1 MYCTQQIIQHKHFN
15 TLQAPARFPD
25 DEWAELFSVY
35 LLRLC
40 IWFGGVAFF
49 VDTWKNEFPCLR
61 LIPGVWFLRPLI
73 SCVEPLGRVSM
84 GLTSHFIDL
93 RISQV
98 NGFFYPFFWF
108 RVSRYIEFLGPER
121 YSDKVVH
128 FTTCLNVLLFRIW
141 ILTKAKS
148 GNTFI
153 GQISGWCIEFLELYI
168 SCSGLYD
175 RRRNVCVYL
184 TYKCVLYELI

>member
-1 MYCTQQIIQHKHFN
+1 MFIENSHRSKTQSFSQQVFFLGLFRLRVPSNRAFVYCTQQIIQHKHFN

-73 SCVEPLGRVSM
+73 SCVEPLGRVSL
-84 GLTSHFIDL
+84 GLTSHFIDR
-93 RISQV
+93 RISPV

-128 FTTCLNVLLFRIW
+128 FITLWSWSV
-141 ILTKAKS
+141 
-148 GNTFI
+148 
-153 GQISGWCIEFLELYI
+153 
-168 SCSGLYD
+168 
-175 RRRNVCVYL
+175 
-184 TYKCVLYELI
+184 

>member
-1 MYCTQQIIQHKHFN
+1 MSGAFFCEFVTF
-15 TLQAPARFPD
+15 
-25 DEWAELFSVY
+25 VY
-35 LLRLC
+35 M
-40 IWFGGVAFF
+40 IWRCGFF

-93 RISQV
+93 WISPV

-128 FTTCLNVLLFRIW
+128 FITLWSLSVLRFFYFGFGFKRKLNLGIFYWTNKWVVYWVSGTVHKLFWTLWQTEKCLRLPDL
-141 ILTKAKS
+141 
-148 GNTFI
+148 
-153 GQISGWCIEFLELYI
+153 
-168 SCSGLYD
+168 
-175 RRRNVCVYL
+175 
-184 TYKCVLYELI
+184 